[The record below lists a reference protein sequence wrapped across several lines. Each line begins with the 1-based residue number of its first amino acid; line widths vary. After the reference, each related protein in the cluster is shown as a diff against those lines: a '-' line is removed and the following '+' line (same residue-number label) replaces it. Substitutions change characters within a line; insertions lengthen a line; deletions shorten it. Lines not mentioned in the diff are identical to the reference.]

1 MGHSPELLDELNTH
15 LEDGAPIAA
24 TSCSPPVTALRSPA
38 TLPHPRPRPDTRSQ
52 SVMSQLQRPTHD
64 FRPAPVS
71 WLLAGGSDLRSAMD
85 SMHDSLI
92 HTTHS
97 YLALPDADHATSTPT
112 TQPRRLPTHR
122 RRRGL
127 RRSMAV
133 SARAVSAPFD
143 PRRRV
148 RLHRW
153 LRVRWKF
160 RFLRASWLCS
170 DEPSVDLR
178 AEPGERVTPR
188 CRDMSSRSASSRCMR
203 LSSHRDRRC
212 NGQQVLDPRAHVVL
226 PGRQHEPD
234 PEHAGLVDDV
244 TDPKPSDGQPVQQAL
259 GCVDGVHRLS
269 RGH

>member
-203 LSSHRDRRC
+203 LSTMGTRAATVSRSSTPVRR
-212 NGQQVLDPRAHVVL
+212 
-226 PGRQHEPD
+226 
-234 PEHAGLVDDV
+234 
-244 TDPKPSDGQPVQQAL
+244 
-259 GCVDGVHRLS
+259 
-269 RGH
+269 

>member
-97 YLALPDADHATSTPT
+97 YLALPDADHATSTPSDASPT
-112 TQPRRLPTHR
+112 TRTPTQHGGVCTGGVCTIRPATPCAASPLAASTVEVPVPAGIVALLRRAE
-122 RRRGL
+122 RGL
-127 RRSMAV
+127 
-133 SARAVSAPFD
+133 AR
-143 PRRRV
+143 
-148 RLHRW
+148 
-153 LRVRWKF
+153 
-160 RFLRASWLCS
+160 
-170 DEPSVDLR
+170 
-178 AEPGERVTPR
+178 
-188 CRDMSSRSASSRCMR
+188 
-203 LSSHRDRRC
+203 
-212 NGQQVLDPRAHVVL
+212 
-226 PGRQHEPD
+226 
-234 PEHAGLVDDV
+234 
-244 TDPKPSDGQPVQQAL
+244 
-259 GCVDGVHRLS
+259 
-269 RGH
+269 